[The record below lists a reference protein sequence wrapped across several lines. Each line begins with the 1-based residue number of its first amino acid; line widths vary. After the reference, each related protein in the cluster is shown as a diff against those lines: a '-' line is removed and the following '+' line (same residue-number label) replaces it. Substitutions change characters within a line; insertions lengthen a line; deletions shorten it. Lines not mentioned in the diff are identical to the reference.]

1 MEGVVSVDGDSAL
14 TAGVEIKV
22 LVTKKVAAVSK
33 SLNPLVFIIVCS
45 CVEVLKDPTKA
56 TTVNSESFARKS
68 HFGKNRKWRTGC
80 ISIFANS

>member
-22 LVTKKVAAVSK
+22 LVTKKVAAVNK

-45 CVEVLKDPTKA
+45 FFEVLNDPTKA
-56 TTVNSESFARKS
+56 TTLNSGNFTGTS